1 MYLPARLAGFSIN
14 SFTLSSEFVCSAKPV
29 CLRSLISL
37 GFLKKMRI
45 CYLFISTVNDLLFPH
60 DTPTALT
67 GPGNQS
73 PGVSYTR
80 FLTKNSELDS
90 SQSDLI

>member
-14 SFTLSSEFVCSAKPV
+14 SFTLSSEFVCPAKPV
-29 CLRSLISL
+29 CLRCLISL
-37 GFLKKMRI
+37 GFFKKIRI
-45 CYLFISTVNDLLFPH
+45 CYLFIFTVNDLLFPH
-60 DTPTALT
+60 GTPTALI

-80 FLTKNSELDS
+80 FITKNSELDS
-90 SQSDLI
+90 SQSVS